1 MALEREAVGRF
12 QHQSSPPPDP
22 LPTAPRAPKV
32 PPGPSLLE
40 PALGVNH
47 YK

>member
-1 MALEREAVGRF
+1 MAPEREAVGRF
-12 QHQSSPPPDP
+12 ERLP
-22 LPTAPRAPKV
+22 LPTAPCAPKV